1 MNVAR
6 ALIATFCLLLTFQ
19 TRAQEQTAPDSG
31 AAVPVSHTDMHAPVT
46 FTLRSGVAEG
56 RMVYIGAGGDIE
68 GKVNPTLTVHEGE
81 TVQVTLINGEG
92 AEMEKVPNTT
102 SLSINMRRAPSTS

>member
-19 TRAQEQTAPDSG
+19 TRAQEQTAPDGG

-56 RMVYIGAGGDIE
+56 RMVYIGARGDIE
-68 GKVNPTLTVHEGE
+68 SKVKARLSKS
-81 TVQVTLINGEG
+81 LSS
-92 AEMEKVPNTT
+92 MEKVPNTT
-102 SLSINMRRAPSTS
+102 MSRASLHGRSAALND